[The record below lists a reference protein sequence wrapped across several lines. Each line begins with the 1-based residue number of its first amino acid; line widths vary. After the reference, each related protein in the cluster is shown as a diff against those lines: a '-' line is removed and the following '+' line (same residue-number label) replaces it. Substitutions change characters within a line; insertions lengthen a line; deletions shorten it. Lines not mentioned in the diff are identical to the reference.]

1 MILPGTKDIM
11 HENPKYCDS
20 WDIHGEEGWYIGP
33 ALHHYRCYQCYCTST
48 NCPPFLDTVEFYPT
62 VVEVPHPSSVDV
74 AIQAALDFYQTLRH
88 PPLSNHFAR
97 FSDGQLRTL
106 QLLENLFRHVLPPT
120 LSSPAK
126 DISTDVF
133 QFLVLA
139 KSKTIAKVHTQA

>member
-88 PPLSNHFAR
+88 PPLSLIILHGLATVNYEHFNCWKIFFAMYYHPLSLVR
-97 FSDGQLRTL
+97 PKIYLLMFSNFWSL
-106 QLLENLFRHVLPPT
+106 QNPKL
-120 LSSPAK
+120 
-126 DISTDVF
+126 
-133 QFLVLA
+133 
-139 KSKTIAKVHTQA
+139 